1 MAWADERPLSR
12 VTPDTLA
19 HSLAIGDPRHGDLAI
34 GAARISGGS
43 IAAVPED
50 RIASSTE
57 LLAETSGV
65 YADTAGGVALG
76 ALLELVRSGAIA
88 PGEQVVL
95 VVTGSGVK
103 PDGGGAGHSS
113 HEIDADAESFLSALG
128 VGLR

>member
-12 VTPDTLA
+12 VTPDTVA
-19 HSLAIGDPRHGDLAI
+19 HSLAVGDPRHGDLAL
-34 GAARISGGS
+34 GAARITGGS
-43 IAAVPED
+43 IASVPES

-76 ALLELVRSGAIA
+76 ALLQLVRTGAIE
-88 PGEQVVL
+88 PGERVVL

-103 PDGGGAGHSS
+103 PGGADGGRPS

-128 VGLR
+128 VGSG